1 MADLV
6 TSSISGLP
14 AVTGAVTPTAKNTL
28 DKDSFLKLLTTQLQK
43 QDPLSPM
50 DSNAF
55 VAQLAQFSSVE
66 ALENMGKK
74 LDTLA
79 LGQANAN
86 QMAVPQMIG
95 KEILF
100 TADKLAVTK
109 GLPSRFSVAQQDTSD
124 TTVALISDASGRVV
138 RTLQLGARPAG
149 SFPVSWDGMDE
160 AGNPVPTGQ
169 YQLTVAAAKKDG
181 TQIGTATSVRGVVTG
196 VSFEGSVPQ
205 LLVGGNIVALN
216 QVTEIA
222 TPPPGT

>member
-1 MADLV
+1 MADAV
-6 TSSISGLP
+6 TSTLAGLP
-14 AVTGAVTPTAKNTL
+14 AVTGQVTPTAKSTL

-100 TADKLAVTK
+100 SADKLAVTK
-109 GLPSRFSVAQQDTSD
+109 GQPSRFSVALDGSSD
-124 TTVALISDASGRVV
+124 TTVAIISDRTGKVL
-138 RTLQLGARPAG
+138 RTLQLGSRAAG
-149 SFPVSWDGMDE
+149 SFQVSWDGLDT
-160 AGNPVPTGQ
+160 AGNQVDSGQ
-169 YQLTVAAAKKDG
+169 YLLTVSASKRDG
-181 TQIGTATSVRGVVTG
+181 TPVGAATSVRGVVTG

-205 LLVGGNIVALN
+205 LLVGGNVVQLGD
-216 QVTEIA
+216 VTEIA
-222 TPPPGT
+222 SPPPGT

>member
-1 MADLV
+1 MADAIASTLS
-6 TSSISGLP
+6 TLP
-14 AVTGAVTPTAKNTL
+14 SVTGQVTPTAKNTL
-28 DKDSFLKLLTTQLQK
+28 DKDSFLRLLTTQLQK

-100 TADKLAVTK
+100 SADRVAVTK
-109 GLPSRFSVAQQDTSD
+109 GQPARFSIALDGSAD
-124 TTVALISDASGRVV
+124 DTVAIVTDKTGKVL

-149 SFPVSWDGMDE
+149 SFAVTWDGLDSD
-160 AGNPVPTGQ
+160 GNAVDSGQ
-169 YQLTVAAAKKDG
+169 YLLTVSAAKRDG
-181 TQIGTATSVRGVVTG
+181 TPVGAATSVRGVVTG

-205 LLVGGNIVALN
+205 LLVGGNVVQLGD
-216 QVTEIA
+216 VTEIA
-222 TPPPGT
+222 SPPPGA